1 MRAIMRLAAVPALI
15 VSAMVATPS
24 PAPAA
29 EPIALQNFPPT
40 ARGFQVLAGDLHVH
54 TIFSDAYVWPNLRVE
69 EALDEGL
76 AAIAITD
83 HAETTLATQLIT
95 SADTG
100 LLDKNQAFVLADR
113 QVRDG
118 GLPLTVIA
126 GVELT
131 RGIGH
136 MNCVFIQ
143 DANQMRSAPHPDAQ
157 SSQDVYEYFHTV
169 GPETEAQVEAA
180 LRRAEKQ
187 GGICFQN
194 HPYWPG
200 FPSYVARPEPVHQ
213 RFFDQRLLRGIEVAN
228 GNKIFPQAVD
238 LALKNNLA
246 MLGNSDTHRQI
257 KWELAAN
264 ALPHRTVTLFLAK
277 NREAQSLHGALAA
290 GRTVA
295 LYRQTLIGREA
306 DVADILGSALT
317 MTSVP
322 DPTRDPVRRVP
333 RSVIVKIENKAPI
346 EINLELADATI
357 VTDQTKFLRLPSG
370 GSVTMRVMDVDP
382 EQFAGIR
389 FRVLNSY
396 ISSDSQLSLLLP
408 LQRAER

>member
-1 MRAIMRLAAVPALI
+1 MVTIVKLAAMPALI
-15 VSAMVATPS
+15 VSSMLATLVPVA
-24 PAPAA
+24 AA
-29 EPIALQNFPPT
+29 EPIALQSFPPT
-40 ARGFQVLAGDLHVH
+40 ARGFQVLATDLHVH

-83 HAETTLATQLIT
+83 HAETTLATQLIRQP
-95 SADTG
+95 DND
-100 LLDKNQAFVLADR
+100 LLDKNQAFVLAER

-126 GVELT
+126 GAELT

-143 DANQMRSAPHPDAQ
+143 DANQMRSGSHPDAK
-157 SSQDVYEYFHTV
+157 SSQDVYQYFHTE
-169 GPETEAQVEAA
+169 GPETEAEVEAA

-228 GNKIFPQAVD
+228 GNKIFPQAID
-238 LALKNNLA
+238 LALQNNLA
-246 MLGNSDTHRQI
+246 MLGNSDTHRQL

-264 ALPHRTVTLFLAK
+264 ALPHRTVTLMLAK
-277 NREAQSLHGALAA
+277 DRQAQSLKDALAN

-295 LYRQTLIGREA
+295 LYRQTLIGRQV
-306 DVADILGSALT
+306 DVADVLGSALV
-317 MTSVP
+317 MTPVR
-322 DPTRDPVRRVP
+322 DTTRDPVRRVP
-333 RSVIVKIENKAPI
+333 RSVIVKVENKAPI
-346 EINLELADATI
+346 EMNLELADENI
-357 VTDQTKFLRLPSG
+357 VVDQTKFLRIPAG
-370 GSVTMRVMDVDP
+370 GSVTMRVLDVDP
-382 EQFAGIR
+382 EKFAGLR

-396 ISSDSQLSLLLP
+396 ISSNSQLSILLP
-408 LQRAER
+408 LQRAGH

>member
-1 MRAIMRLAAVPALI
+1 MRAIHRLAAVPALL
-15 VSAMVATPS
+15 VSSMVAALL
-24 PAPAA
+24 PAAAA
-29 EPIALQNFPPT
+29 EPIALQSFPPT
-40 ARGFQVLAGDLHVH
+40 ARGFQVLAVDLHVH

-69 EALDEGL
+69 EALNEGL

-95 SADTG
+95 QPDTG

-118 GLPLTVIA
+118 GLPLTVIPGA
-126 GVELT
+126 ELT

-143 DANQMRSAPHPDAQ
+143 DANQMRSASHPDAR
-157 SSQDVYEYFHTV
+157 SSQDVYEHFHTV
-169 GPETEAQVEAA
+169 GPKTEAEVEAA
-180 LRRAEKQ
+180 LRRAEQQ

-200 FPSYVARPEPVHQ
+200 FPSYVAHPEPVHQ
-213 RFFDQRLLRGIEVAN
+213 RFFDQGLLRGIEVAN
-228 GNKIFPQAVD
+228 GDKMFPQAID
-238 LALKNNLA
+238 LALKNSLA

-277 NREAQSLHGALAA
+277 NRQAESLKEALAN

-317 MTSVP
+317 MTPVQ
-322 DPTRDPVRRVP
+322 DTTRDPVRRVP
-333 RSVIVKIENKAPI
+333 RSVIVKIENKAPV
-346 EINLELADATI
+346 EVNLELVDESI
-357 VTDQTKFLRLPSG
+357 VVNQTKFLRVPAG
-370 GSVTMRVMDVDP
+370 GSVSMRVLDVDP
-382 EQFAGIR
+382 EKFAGLR

-396 ISSDSQLSLLLP
+396 ISSNSQLSIPLP
-408 LQRAER
+408 LQRAGY